1 MNKSRGAGLSLARR
15 LSGGAACYLVW
26 AVWAGMLALF
36 LWSYLPISSPAPL
49 AEDWYTVPLVTG
61 HPVDLAA
68 WLWEQNNEHRMPVA
82 RLLLL
87 GALKA
92 AHGDQRAGGL
102 LNLSLLAAGAAGLI
116 LFARYLRGGITD
128 LGDGFFPL
136 TLLHFGHSV
145 DALFPFQITYVL
157 SLAVIIVLGCTLF
170 LPASVSSP
178 RAAAV
183 AGGSLL
189 LLPLSGFIGLLFVPP
204 LAAYL
209 FYAGWCSR
217 SGARRW
223 PVNRPVGNWLL
234 FASAA
239 TVALAALYFVGY
251 QHPWWNPPN
260 PGVLPSVK
268 VVLKVL
274 SLGFGPAP
282 HFWWAPGVV
291 GAVLFLAASCWT
303 SLRRLQVVTP
313 RRDFRAGS
321 TVFLAAA
328 IIFATGTGWGRA
340 GYVPDIGLPLRYV
353 SLVLPAFIAS
363 YLTWVESTSLAA
375 KAVQRGLALTLL
387 LLVPVN
393 TVAGHRLFGDW
404 YHEGMTNLEADLNRG
419 IPIDELAIRHQPFLV
434 HWWTPAKLAEHM
446 RMLQDARVP
455 PFDRA
460 ATVRSIRR

>member
-1 MNKSRGAGLSLARR
+1 MHKSREAGKSLARA
-15 LSGGAACYLVW
+15 SPGGTAYYLVW

-36 LWSYLPISSPAPL
+36 LWSYLPISSPVPL

-61 HPVDLAA
+61 HQVDLTA

-92 AHGDQRAGGL
+92 SRGDYRAGGL
-102 LNLSLLAAGAAGLI
+102 LNLALLATVAAGLM
-116 LFARYLRGGITD
+116 LFVRHLRGGITEISD
-128 LGDGFFPL
+128 AFFPL

-157 SLAVIIVLGCTLF
+157 SLAVIIALGCTLF
-170 LPASVSSP
+170 LPQSVSSP

-209 FYAGWCSR
+209 FHAGWCTR
-217 SGARRW
+217 SGARGWRA
-223 PVNRPVGNWLL
+223 NRPVGNWLL

-251 QHPWWNPPN
+251 EHPWWNPSN
-260 PGVLPSVK
+260 PGVLPSLK
-268 VVLKVL
+268 IALKVL

-282 HFWWAPGVV
+282 HFWWAPGVAA
-291 GAVLFLAASCWT
+291 AVLFLTASCWV
-303 SLRRLQVVTP
+303 SVRRLDVGIP
-313 RRDFRAGS
+313 ERDFRMGS
-321 TVFLAAA
+321 TLFLAVAITFAA
-328 IIFATGTGWGRA
+328 GTGWGRA

-363 YLTWVESTSLAA
+363 YLTSVGSSSAIA
-375 KAVQRGLALTLL
+375 KSVQRGLALTLL

-404 YHEGMTNLEADLNRG
+404 YHEGMMNLEADLDRG
-419 IPIDELAIRHQPFLV
+419 VPIDELAVRHSRFLV
-434 HWWTPAKLAEHM
+434 HWWPPATLAQHM
-446 RMLQDARVP
+446 RMLHDAGVR

-460 ATVRSIRR
+460 VTLPSMPR